1 MTSPGKNRFNP
12 LSVFS
17 TVVLACVSAMS
28 FSCEPN
34 PASVVEN
41 FRLPPLLTSL
51 IIGTTVINTDTMNIG
66 SVRSP
71 DDILTIRTPA
81 VVRASHSAGPTAIG
95 EVRYRVL
102 SPDWRDNGATGTLRD
117 DGSGV
122 DQTAGDSLYSVLVN
136 FSIQRPEIGDFFI
149 EVTATGDGIVQSAS
163 VSASL
168 LIIRANKPPMVS
180 NLVADSSVSLSGQSQ
195 LIQLSISASDPDGA
209 LDIQRVLF
217 DSFQPPSG
225 APSSKNPFLMYDDG
239 NEFGPSGDAV
249 AKDGTYSLRVLFEGA
264 TVGTYR
270 FLFRAVDRSLDSS
283 NVITHILT
291 VTP

>member
-66 SVRSP
+66 PVRS
-71 DDILTIRTPA
+71 PA

-149 EVTATGDGIVQSAS
+149 EVTATGDGVVQSAS

-195 LIQLSISASDPDGA
+195 LIQLSISATDPDGA